1 VTPRL
6 PLPSLFAAA
15 LLVLPAPPT
24 ILAQTAAPPADLER
38 VELERSRL
46 CVDVLARVNQLD
58 QSLEPVAVRSRRLSA
73 IAEAIAIED
82 RTLVD
87 PLDTGDALESLVADW
102 FVTDAAL
109 AQRYANQPDPNL
121 AAERAAGRESIKAAV
136 TQGMQEVQ
144 TQANALLAED
154 PELATQAAPCD
165 GAIFVRSA
173 VEEACASS
181 SGPVCDALAEP
192 TSTDPAIRFVDNAAA
207 VWDIQQLRPWTTPTP
222 LRPGPNGQLEG
233 ARTIGFARVGNVVVS
248 VAFAPLLRGRQNTP
262 EADLAR
268 YAAINDSLGLSFQH
282 PDVAFTPAMSVRAA
296 LPEPLGG
303 ESRYVLHFGEP
314 TQADVLWS
322 APAGS
327 GAALE
332 ASFPL
337 GAANTRR
344 LQAGEPVSLTALRGD
359 ASAAPDP
366 VFTIQLSNA
375 GQAPLVQGLLEY
387 MSSRLQT
394 DLTALT
400 TPRGGL

>member
-1 VTPRL
+1 MTPRPPFRSL
-6 PLPSLFAAA
+6 LTAGLLALAAPSPIFA
-15 LLVLPAPPT
+15 
-24 ILAQTAAPPADLER
+24 QSGGPPADLER
-38 VELERSRL
+38 VELDRSRR
-46 CVDVLARVNQLD
+46 CVDVLARVDELD
-58 QSLEPVAVRSRRLSA
+58 RKLEPFAARSRRLA
-73 IAEAIAIED
+73 VIAEAIAIED
-82 RTLVD
+82 RSLVD
-87 PLDTGDALESLVADW
+87 PLDSGDALESLVADW
-102 FVTDAAL
+102 FVTDGAL

-121 AAERAAGRESIKAAV
+121 AVERAAGRESIKAAV
-136 TQGMQEVQ
+136 TEAMQEVQ
-144 TQANALLAED
+144 TGANTLLEED
-154 PELATQAAPCD
+154 PGLAAEAAPCD

-181 SGPVCDALAEP
+181 GGPVCDALAEP
-192 TSTDPAIRFVDNAAA
+192 TSSDATIRFVDTAAA
-207 VWDIQQLRPWTTPTP
+207 VWDIEQLRPWTTPTP
-222 LRPGPNGQLEG
+222 LRPGPNGQLDG

-248 VAFAPLLRGRQNTP
+248 VAFAPLLRGRESTP
-262 EADLAR
+262 EADLAH

-282 PDVAFTPAMSVRAA
+282 PEVVFTPALSVRAA

-314 TQADVLWS
+314 TEANILWS
-322 APAGS
+322 APAAS
-327 GAALE
+327 GAPLE

-344 LQAGEPVSLTALRGD
+344 LRAGELLSLTALRGD

-366 VFTIQLSNA
+366 VFSIELSNV

-387 MSSRLQT
+387 MASGLET

>member
-1 VTPRL
+1 ME
-6 PLPSLFAAA
+6 
-15 LLVLPAPPT
+15 
-24 ILAQTAAPPADLER
+24 ID
-38 VELERSRL
+38 RSRR
-46 CVDVLARVNQLD
+46 CVDVLARVDRLD
-58 QSLEPVAVRSRRLSA
+58 KRLEPFAIRSRRLST
-73 IAEAIAIED
+73 IAEAIAMED
-82 RTLVD
+82 RSLVD

-102 FVTDAAL
+102 FVTDVAL

-136 TQGMQEVQ
+136 TQAMQEVQ
-144 TQANALLAED
+144 TEANALLAED
-154 PELATQAAPCD
+154 PGLAAEAAPCE

-181 SGPVCDALAEP
+181 DGPVCDALAEP
-192 TSTDPAIRFVDNAAA
+192 PSGEAPLRFVDSAAA

-222 LRPGPNGQLEG
+222 LRVGPNGQLDG

-248 VAFAPLLRGRQNTP
+248 VAFAPLLRGRESTP
-262 EADLAR
+262 EADLAL
-268 YAAINDSLGLSFQH
+268 YSAVNDSLGLSFEH
-282 PDVAFTPAMSVRAA
+282 PEVVFTPALSVRAA

-314 TQADVLWS
+314 TEADVLWS

-327 GAALE
+327 GAPLE

-344 LQAGEPVSLTALRGD
+344 LQSGEPLALTALRGD
-359 ASAAPDP
+359 DSAAPDP
-366 VFTIQLSNA
+366 VFTIELSNV
-375 GQAPLVQGLLEY
+375 GQAPLVEGLLEY
-387 MSSRLQT
+387 MATRLQT

-400 TPRGGL
+400 TPRGGP